1 MKKILALILAGA
13 LSVTMFASCTAPADD
28 AGTSSTDDSSTSSAT
43 DDAGATM
50 SGDISVVSREEG
62 SGTRGAFVELVGVVD
77 EEGNDITT
85 LDAIIG
91 KSTNEVMTQVVNNPA
106 AIGYISLGSL
116 NETAKALS
124 VDGVEATVDNIKS
137 GDYTVARPF
146 NIAIN
151 GEANELTQDFID
163 FIMSADGQAI
173 VTEEGYI
180 AVSDAEAY
188 AGTGGEGTIK
198 ISGSTSVGPVME
210 AMKEAYEAINTGVQI
225 DIQQSG
231 SSSGMQDAMD
241 GIVDIGMAS
250 RELKDSELEVLT
262 PTVIAQDGIAVI
274 VNNESTLTDISIDSV
289 KEIYLGNVTDWA
301 DVK

>member
-1 MKKILALILAGA
+1 MKKILALLLAGA
-13 LSVTMFASCTAPADD
+13 LGVTMLAACTPAADD
-28 AGTSSTDDSSTSSAT
+28 SADGATTDD
-43 DDAGATM
+43 GATGAM
-50 SGDISVVSREEG
+50 TGEISVVSREEG
-62 SGTRGAFVELVGVVD
+62 SGTRGAFVEIVGVVD

-85 LDAIIG
+85 LEAIVG

-116 NETAKALS
+116 NDTVTALS
-124 VDGVEATVDNIKS
+124 VDGVEPTVENIKS
-137 GDYTVARPF
+137 GEYTVARPF
-146 NIAIN
+146 NIATN
-151 GEANELTQDFID
+151 GEVDALTQDFIN

-173 VTEEGYI
+173 VSEEGYI
-180 AVSDAEAY
+180 AVSENEAY

-210 AMKEAYEAINTGVQI
+210 KMADAYKAINTGVQI

-231 SSSGMQDAMD
+231 SSSGMNDAME
-241 GIVDIGMAS
+241 GIVNIGMAS

-262 PTVIAQDGIAVI
+262 PIVIAQDGIAVI
-274 VNNESTLTDISIDSV
+274 TNNENSTTNIALDTV
-289 KEIYLGNVTDWA
+289 KEIYLGNLVEWA